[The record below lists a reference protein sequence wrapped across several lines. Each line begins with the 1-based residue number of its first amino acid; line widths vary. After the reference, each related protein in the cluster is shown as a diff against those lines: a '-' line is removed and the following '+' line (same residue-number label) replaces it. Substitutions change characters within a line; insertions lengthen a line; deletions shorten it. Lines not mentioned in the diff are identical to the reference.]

1 VVGRSSGGA
10 RNQSKEEPVSTI
22 IDIWQLLNG
31 GRVEANNKHML
42 YLGNGSHSVNMCRS
56 VLTKMER
63 DKADC
68 ICELEC

>member
-1 VVGRSSGGA
+1 MA
-10 RNQSKEEPVSTI
+10 EPGI
-22 IDIWQLLNG
+22 NPRRDQFLQLYIWQLLNG

-63 DKADC
+63 DISDC

>member
-1 VVGRSSGGA
+1 MA
-10 RNQSKEEPVSTI
+10 EPGINPRT
-22 IDIWQLLNG
+22 DQFLQLYIWQLLNG

-63 DKADC
+63 DIADC
-68 ICELEC
+68 IRELEC